1 MTRMHRRRFGALGLA
16 ALAAASMPALAQGQW
31 PTGRPITWVVPYPP
45 GGTTDILG
53 RAIAQRL
60 GASLGTTVIVD
71 NKAGATGTIGSGFVA
86 RSAPDGYTLL
96 GTSIGPQ
103 AIVPNLLQKMQYD
116 PVGAF
121 APVTLIGTIPHVLV
135 VGAAQPMRTVA
146 DLVAQAKARPEEL
159 SFASGG
165 SGTILQMQ
173 GELLAQQTG
182 ARFIHV
188 PYKGDIPALQDTLGE
203 QVNFMFAPAAAALPH
218 VQSGRLRALAVTSA
232 ARLKALPDVP
242 TMAEAGLKDFV
253 VEQWQAVLAPAG
265 TPAPIV
271 ERLNRDINAA
281 LRTPD
286 VVALA
291 DKLGV
296 TLVGGTPAQAQLEAA
311 GAFLHFDRRI
321 NPEVVGFPLT
331 AFVTITVRQ
340 KELARIVDD
349 LAEIP
354 EVVQAHGL
362 SGEADMLAIVVCPDI
377 RRMFD
382 VDAAILAIDGVERTE
397 TSLSMGELIPYRVGP
412 LIERT
417 THGRPPAG

>member
-1 MTRMHRRRFGALGLA
+1 MIRMHRRRFGALGLA

-116 PVGAF
+116 PVAAF

-173 GELLAQQTG
+173 GELLRLQTG
-182 ARFIHV
+182 TRMTHV
-188 PYKGDIPALQDTLGE
+188 PYKGDTPAIQDVLAGHTS
-203 QVNFMFAPAAAALPH
+203 FMFAPVAAALPH
-218 VQSGRLRALAVTSA
+218 IQGGQLRALAVTSA

-242 TMAEAGLKDFV
+242 TMGQAGFKDFV
-253 VEQWQAVLAPAG
+253 VEQWQALYAPAG
-265 TPAPIV
+265 TPAAV
-271 ERLNRDINAA
+271 VQRLNAEVVRHLKDPEIAA
-281 LRTPD
+281 M
-286 VVALA
+286 A

-296 TLVGGTPAQAQLEAA
+296 TLVGSTPQQLA
-311 GAFLHFDRRI
+311 D
-321 NPEVVGFPLT
+321 T
-331 AFVTITVRQ
+331 Q
-340 KELARIVDD
+340 KAD
-349 LAEIP
+349 LAKWAKVVKDAGIRP
-354 EVVQAHGL
+354 E
-362 SGEADMLAIVVCPDI
+362 
-377 RRMFD
+377 
-382 VDAAILAIDGVERTE
+382 
-397 TSLSMGELIPYRVGP
+397 
-412 LIERT
+412 
-417 THGRPPAG
+417 